1 VRVTLA
7 AEEGVR
13 SVLIGD
19 LMPLE
24 ARWTVDGGTQ
34 PYDPV
39 LFDES

>member
-13 SVLIGD
+13 GVRIGD
-19 LMPLE
+19 LIPLE